1 VLEVES
7 ERAIGEVPR
16 HATTSTSVLIVG
28 DRNDR
33 ECEVAV
39 LLVTR
44 REVVTADGAS
54 LEITYQAISNNF
66 PFNGS
71 GGLTAGVNRVSN
83 PPKAS
88 LGGADGYGRRFIH
101 VSPDALQGHR
111 VGTYLLAAAAQF
123 LRQFPTAVVNSISLS
138 ETEAEGDNL
147 IRRNRGYDQMGFIF
161 DYTDPEHRTGRSRP
175 MPASDL
181 KVVNTWEKNMTEMSV
196 PEYIKHLC
204 AQVQYHQD
212 GKANAEGARDRLAA
226 ELAATRRSP
235 LLWGLRT
242 FMSKPTN
249 LLGFAGVLIGLW
261 GLYEALGGMPV

>member
-1 VLEVES
+1 MLEPQSDSANQNES
-7 ERAIGEVPR
+7 P
-16 HATTSTSVLIVG
+16 HDTTDTSVLIVG

-39 LLVTR
+39 LLLTR
-44 REVVTADGAS
+44 REVVTSSGAS
-54 LEITYQAISNNF
+54 LEITYQAISTNF
-66 PFNGS
+66 PFNGK

-88 LGGADGYGRRFIH
+88 LGGADGHGRRFIH

-111 VGTYLLAAAAQF
+111 VGTYLLSAAAQF

-147 IRRNRGYDQMGFIF
+147 IRRNRGYEQVGFVF
-161 DYTDPEHRTGRSRP
+161 DYSDPEHRTGRSRP

-181 KVVNTWEKNMTEMSV
+181 KVVHTWEKNMTEMTV
-196 PEYIKHLC
+196 PEYIKHLR
-204 AQVQYHQD
+204 AQVQHLKDAQS
-212 GKANAEGARDRLAA
+212 NAEGARERLAA
-226 ELAATRRSP
+226 ELAAALQSP

-242 FMSKPTN
+242 FGSSPKA
-249 LLGFAGVLIGLW
+249 LFGVAGVLIVLW
-261 GLYEALGGMPV
+261 GLYEALGGLPV